1 MELTIYSIGVLLL
14 LVIGELIGYS
24 FRSFNQK
31 DILDIQTKDPTKYPK
46 PPSVSK
52 KAILIK
58 KDKNVIYEQDELQ
71 IAIEQERTRI
81 KHALHDDTVQRII
94 GIKLQIES
102 LLLTSSDSI
111 KSQGEIIIQELERTV
126 TSLRFII
133 ANLIDEQYEHK
144 TLSELIHS
152 LENRFNRFLLMKVFV
167 YENNPEKSFDLRT
180 NEKHQLM
187 LIVQEAMQNSIKH
200 SNSQQFHIHI
210 TWQEDKLVLETED
223 GSWSIDPAATPG
235 MGLKSMEQR
244 AKSIN
249 ANFYTAFAIE
259 KGMVVHVGLPRSQ
272 NAITQ

>member
-1 MELTIYSIGVLLL
+1 MEHTIYSIGILLL
-14 LVIGELIGYS
+14 LVIGGLIGYS

-31 DILDIQTKDPTKYPK
+31 DILEIQTKDTTKYPK

-52 KAILIK
+52 KAISIK
-58 KDKNVIYEQDELQ
+58 KNNNIIYEPNELQ

-81 KHALHDDTVQRII
+81 KHGLHDDTVQRII
-94 GIKLQIES
+94 GVKLQIES

-111 KSQGEIIIQELERTV
+111 KGQGEIIIQELERTV
-126 TSLRFII
+126 TSLRFMI

-144 TLSELIHS
+144 TLGELIHG

-167 YENNPEKSFDLRT
+167 YENNPEKSFDLTT

-223 GSWSIDPAATPG
+223 ASWAIDPAATPG
-235 MGLKSMEQR
+235 MGLKSMEER
-244 AKSIN
+244 AKSIGGTFQ
-249 ANFYTAFAIE
+249 ARFTLG
-259 KGMVVHVGLPRSQ
+259 KGMVVRVDLPRSQ
-272 NAITQ
+272 NAIAQ